1 MVCGLLSCA
10 PLKIHDCHH
19 KALRHTEKSP
29 FLEGNILWDSM
40 DELGTVEMCSAMG
53 KYMLELVHMLQE
65 WGSVKGHEEQR
76 H

>member
-1 MVCGLLSCA
+1 
-10 PLKIHDCHH
+10 
-19 KALRHTEKSP
+19 
-29 FLEGNILWDSM
+29 M